1 MSRQAIIHRTIRFLS
16 LMLSLTLLAAI
27 ITYLI
32 NPDMSHVLNTASN
45 VTPSSVSHAKGWSLV
60 GAYFLHNGVQIPL
73 VMLVLS
79 LIPIG
84 YLYLWNPILTAIL
97 PGILY
102 GIVLRHSV
110 RSGLAI
116 LIGSLPHS
124 LLEYTEMC
132 VLAAF
137 LFEINRIIRLKW
149 HHWRK
154 RTETTQP
161 LMPVWRPLF
170 KGYLMA
176 VVPLCLA
183 AAICETFVADVIAN
197 WINS

>member
-1 MSRQAIIHRTIRFLS
+1 MSRQATIHRTSHFL
-16 LMLSLTLLAAI
+16 LLLLSLTLLAAI

-45 VTPSSVSHAKGWSLV
+45 ATPSTVAHAKGWPLV

-102 GIVLRHSV
+102 GIALRHSV
-110 RSGLAI
+110 RAGLAI

-132 VLAAF
+132 VWAAL
-137 LFEINRIIRLKW
+137 LFEVNHIIRLKW
-149 HHWRK
+149 RHWRK
-154 RTETTQP
+154 RIKTTQP
-161 LMPVWRPLF
+161 LMPVWRPLV
-170 KGYLMA
+170 KGYLIA

-183 AAICETFVADVIAN
+183 AAICETFIADVIASWLN
-197 WINS
+197 H

>member
-1 MSRQAIIHRTIRFLS
+1 MSNQAIIHRTIRFLS
-16 LMLSLTLLAAI
+16 LMISLTLLATI

-32 NPDMSHVLNTASN
+32 NPDMSHVLNTTSN
-45 VTPSSVSHAKGWSLV
+45 VTPTAVAHAKGWSLV

-73 VMLVLS
+73 VMLILS

-97 PGILY
+97 PGVLY
-102 GIVLRHSV
+102 GIALRHSV
-110 RSGLAI
+110 RAGLAI

-132 VLAAF
+132 VMAAF

-149 HHWRK
+149 RHWRK
-154 RTETTQP
+154 RTTLTQP
-161 LMPVWRPLF
+161 LMPVWQPLL
-170 KGYLMA
+170 KGYLIA

-183 AAICETFVADVIAN
+183 AAICETFVADTIAN
-197 WINS
+197 WING

>member
-32 NPDMSHVLNTASN
+32 NPDMSHVLNATSSA
-45 VTPSSVSHAKGWSLV
+45 TPTSVSHAKGWSLV
-60 GAYFLHNGVQIPL
+60 SAYFLHNGVQIPL

-97 PGILY
+97 PGVLY
-102 GIVLRHSV
+102 GIALRHSV
-110 RSGLAI
+110 RAGLAI
-116 LIGSLPHS
+116 MIGSLPHC
-124 LLEYTEMC
+124 LLEYSEMC

-149 HHWRK
+149 HHWCK
-154 RTETTQP
+154 RTTLTQP
-161 LMPVWRPLF
+161 LMPVWQPLL
-170 KGYLMA
+170 KGYLIV

-183 AAICETFVADVIAN
+183 AAICETFVADFIAN
-197 WINS
+197 WLNG